1 MPEWYLER
9 VLLSRG
15 FEASLSPMA
24 KPVPIG
30 ARGVSEER
38 VKFENTLTAFNHNL
52 PPVYSTPDLVRLM
65 EIAGSRALQPF
76 CEQDEI
82 SVGTAINIEHRA
94 PAGQNAV
101 IKAEATVEAVEGKF
115 YLIRVTAKVD
125 QQEIGAGTIKR
136 VIVNVPKFLAKFGIP
151 KP

>member
-1 MPEWYLER
+1 M
-9 VLLSRG
+9 LSAKALAKSLFAG
-15 FEASLSPMA
+15 YLSPMA

-30 ARGVSEER
+30 ARGLAEER
-38 VKFENTLTAFNHNL
+38 VQFEKTLTAFNHNL

-76 CEQDEI
+76 CEKDEI

-94 PAGQNAV
+94 PAGVNAV
-101 IKAEATVEAVEGKF
+101 IKAEATVEAAEGRF
-115 YLIRVTAKVD
+115 FLIRVTARVD
-125 QQEIGAGTIKR
+125 QQEIGGGTIKR
-136 VIVNVPKFLAKFGIP
+136 AIVNVPKFLAKFGIP

>member
-1 MPEWYLER
+1 M
-9 VLLSRG
+9 LSAKALAKSLFAG
-15 FEASLSPMA
+15 YLSPMA

-38 VKFENTLTAFNHNL
+38 VQFEKTLTAFNHNL
-52 PPVYSTPDLVRLM
+52 PPIYSTPDLVRLM

-76 CEQDEI
+76 CEKDEI

-94 PAGQNAV
+94 PAGVNAV
-101 IKAEATVEAVEGKF
+101 IKAEATVEAAEGRF
-115 YLIRVTAKVD
+115 FLIRVTARVD
-125 QQEIGAGTIKR
+125 QQEIGGGTIKR
-136 VIVNVPKFLAKFGIP
+136 AIVNVPKFLAKFGIP

>member
-1 MPEWYLER
+1 M
-9 VLLSRG
+9 LSAKALAKSLFAG
-15 FEASLSPMA
+15 YLSPMA

-30 ARGVSEER
+30 ARGLAEER
-38 VKFENTLTAFNHNL
+38 VQFEKTLTAFNHNL
-52 PPVYSTPDLVRLM
+52 PPIYSTPDLVRLM

-76 CEQDEI
+76 CEKDEI

-94 PAGQNAV
+94 PAGVNAV
-101 IKAEATVEAVEGKF
+101 IKAEATVEAAEGRF

-125 QQEIGAGTIKR
+125 QQEIGGGTIKR
-136 VIVNVPKFLAKFGIP
+136 AIVNVPKFLAKFGIP